1 MNDRFCT
8 QKAADYMALV
18 QRPRWVGF
26 GSLVS
31 LEAREVRTDQR
42 LPGPAIEDR
51 SNASSYKISNVG
63 FTEML
68 PKIYDHPHFLNPDL

>member
-1 MNDRFCT
+1 MTASALRKLPIT
-8 QKAADYMALV
+8 WRLV